1 MVLPRIV
8 IMKSAW
14 FTVKKKK
21 KKKNLPRKH
30 IKQNTQ
36 RQLRIKN
43 RASQNSSAMKKTQ
56 AQSRAQGKGRG
67 HTHSFQILNRSM
79 KHFFQQEYWNGLP
92 FPPPGDLSDPGI
104 KPVRRLLLGRQI
116 LYHCTTQEATVR
128 KTKLEFIYRIV
139 QSMGLPQWLNSKEY
153 ASNAGDAGS
162 IPGLGRSPGGGTGNP
177 LQYSCLGNSIERGA
191 WWAVVHGTAKSQT
204 RLSN

>member
-21 KKKNLPRKH
+21 KKKLPRKH

-56 AQSRAQGKGRG
+56 AQSRA
-67 HTHSFQILNRSM
+67 
-79 KHFFQQEYWNGLP
+79 
-92 FPPPGDLSDPGI
+92 
-104 KPVRRLLLGRQI
+104 
-116 LYHCTTQEATVR
+116 
-128 KTKLEFIYRIV
+128 
-139 QSMGLPQWLNSKEY
+139 
-153 ASNAGDAGS
+153 
-162 IPGLGRSPGGGTGNP
+162 
-177 LQYSCLGNSIERGA
+177 
-191 WWAVVHGTAKSQT
+191 
-204 RLSN
+204 

>member
-21 KKKNLPRKH
+21 KKKKLPTKH

-56 AQSRAQGKGRG
+56 AQSRA
-67 HTHSFQILNRSM
+67 
-79 KHFFQQEYWNGLP
+79 
-92 FPPPGDLSDPGI
+92 
-104 KPVRRLLLGRQI
+104 
-116 LYHCTTQEATVR
+116 
-128 KTKLEFIYRIV
+128 
-139 QSMGLPQWLNSKEY
+139 
-153 ASNAGDAGS
+153 
-162 IPGLGRSPGGGTGNP
+162 
-177 LQYSCLGNSIERGA
+177 
-191 WWAVVHGTAKSQT
+191 
-204 RLSN
+204 